1 MRFSVIIPNYNSEE
15 YIEKCLN
22 SVLNQTFKDFEII
35 VVDDIS
41 SDNSVS
47 KIKSLLRKQDKL
59 IINKTKRL
67 NGGTRNVGILE
78 AKGDYIICLD
88 CDDWITNENI
98 FQEINDNLK
107 DEDIMFLGCQVLF
120 SDRTVDQ
127 IPEYNN
133 LIEAFQ
139 DVTCA
144 PWTKVVKTKLMK
156 ETLFPEGTL
165 YEDRPQHYRLI
176 LKAKTYTNFKKI
188 THVWNRLNT
197 HSASVGELYDT
208 YHFNFMGD
216 TYRIMREVGEPY
228 KSILREKL
236 RQEKEFIDSML

>member
-35 VVDDIS
+35 VIDDIS

-107 DEDIMFLGCQVLF
+107 DEDIMFLGYQVLF

-133 LIEAFQ
+133 LIEAFCF
-139 DVTCA
+139 V
-144 PWTKVVKTKLMK
+144 
-156 ETLFPEGTL
+156 
-165 YEDRPQHYRLI
+165 Y
-176 LKAKTYTNFKKI
+176 N
-188 THVWNRLNT
+188 
-197 HSASVGELYDT
+197 
-208 YHFNFMGD
+208 
-216 TYRIMREVGEPY
+216 
-228 KSILREKL
+228 
-236 RQEKEFIDSML
+236 